1 MKFWSNTAL
10 AAVGMNELYRQLM
23 RAIPHRTSPDE
34 SVAGADLRSLR
45 QWIDALPLA
54 NFNATSR
61 QLLDKLRWLNK
72 VRMEPLQRLET
83 LEVLRTPIGQCVASA
98 DAQILGSSFP
108 LTAQKAELGTLTE
121 QFELELMLGYIQ
133 VLYDLC
139 APKES
144 VPMFR
149 ANQSAL
155 AGVRA
160 LEHGGRCLQRS
171 YQCYHA
177 PLAGVWQSLH
187 DVYRVVVDLK
197 LQNRPADGS
206 RFGGGTKP
214 RNVYAH
220 ALLLSLIN
228 PYSYTF
234 RELPEINAIT
244 RLLAPF
250 CELRHMASD
259 VEQDGTLRLADTSSD
274 LGPGF
279 VIEDA
284 ALDRRNLLGVDT
296 SKVRSEVKTRINAAS
311 DDANSVELRGRDGE
325 PVRAEIRLL
334 RQIVGSLTA
343 DYSRDFDRLDSD
355 QEMETV
361 IGLHDLHNVIA
372 GNEDFASFAQ
382 RVFGSND
389 DQHEVMASWV
399 HTSSEQTRVCQ
410 RTANVLDQ
418 SLRGYRLRWHNGSRG
433 ENVRAKVGEVI
444 GLRSERDSA
453 SNWIVGSIRWLRIDE
468 AGDVE
473 AGVEVLAR
481 RALPVAVRLAESQGP
496 SRAPIRGLLMA
507 PLRSGDAGIYSTL
520 LVPSVLMPNLVDR
533 SLTALRMASPNDPNR
548 WWVDQGVRRIGATG
562 LLDRSGTYIHFRLP
576 SMQRVT
582 SARNIPTGEPA
593 LSTPTGTG

>member
-1 MKFWSNTAL
+1 
-10 AAVGMNELYRQLM
+10 MNELYRQLM
-23 RAIPHRTSPDE
+23 RAIPHRTSPDG

-54 NFNATSR
+54 NFTATSR

-83 LEVLRTPIGQCVASA
+83 LEVLRMPIGQCVATA

-108 LTAQKAELGTLTE
+108 LTAQKADLGTLTE
-121 QFELELMLGYIQ
+121 QFEFELMLGYIQ

-139 APKES
+139 APKEA

-149 ANQSAL
+149 ASQSTL
-155 AGVRA
+155 ASVRA
-160 LEHGGRCLQRS
+160 LQHGGRCLQKS

-177 PLAGVWQSLH
+177 PLAGTWQSLH

-197 LQNRPADGS
+197 LHNRGADGS

-234 RELPEINAIT
+234 RELPEINSIT
-244 RLLAPF
+244 RLLAPY
-250 CELRHMASD
+250 CELRTMASD
-259 VEQDGTLRLADTSSD
+259 VEQDNTLRLADTSSD

-279 VIEDA
+279 VVEDG
-284 ALDRRNLLGVDT
+284 ALDRRHLLGIDT
-296 SKVRSEVKTRINAAS
+296 SKVRSEVKARINAAS

-343 DYSRDFDRLDSD
+343 DYSRDFERLESE

-361 IGLHDLHNVIA
+361 IGLHDLHNVMA
-372 GNEDFASFAQ
+372 SNEDFASFAQ
-382 RVFGSND
+382 RVFGSTED
-389 DQHEVMASWV
+389 EHEVMASWV
-399 HTSSEQTRVCQ
+399 HTSSEQTRVSQ
-410 RTANVLDQ
+410 RSASVLDQ
-418 SLRGYRLRWHNGSRG
+418 SLRGYRLRWQSGPRG
-433 ENVRAKVGEVI
+433 ESVRAKVGEVI

-481 RALPVAVRLAESQGP
+481 RALPVAVRMAEKLGP

-520 LVPSVLMPNLVDR
+520 LVPSVLMPNMVDR
-533 SLTALRMASPNDPNR
+533 SQTALRMASPHDPSR

-562 LLDRSGTYIHFRLP
+562 LMDRSGTYIHFRLP

-582 SARNIPTGEPA
+582 SARNIPASEPA
-593 LSTPTGTG
+593 VPATSDAG